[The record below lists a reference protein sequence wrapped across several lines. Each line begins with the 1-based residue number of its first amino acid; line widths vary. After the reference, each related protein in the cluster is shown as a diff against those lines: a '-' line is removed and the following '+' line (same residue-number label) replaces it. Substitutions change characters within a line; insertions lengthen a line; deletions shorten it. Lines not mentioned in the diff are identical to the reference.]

1 MLLLSYLILLYDVS
15 LVVGKRQSLEDL
27 GLPQRY
33 NEEELK
39 QMDM

>member
-1 MLLLSYLILLYDVS
+1 MSLLSYLILLSDVS
-15 LVVGKRQSLEDL
+15 LAVGKRQPLEDL

-33 NEEELK
+33 NVEELK